1 MLIEYWFGNQ
11 GCCLIGRKPPA
22 AIIGIE
28 ETVKTEA
35 FGLKT
40 KLTFKFEAARSPQ
53 QLSAFLGEE

>member
-28 ETVKTEA
+28 ETVKAEA
-35 FGLKT
+35 FDLKT